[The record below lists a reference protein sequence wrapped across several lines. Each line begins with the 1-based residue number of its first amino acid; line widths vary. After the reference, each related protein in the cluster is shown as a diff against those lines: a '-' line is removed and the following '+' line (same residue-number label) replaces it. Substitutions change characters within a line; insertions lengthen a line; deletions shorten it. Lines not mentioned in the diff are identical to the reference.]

1 MAASPEDFVADLDEP
16 FSPSIFVNLPP
27 TPRSDGNGEGKDPA
41 SDDLVLPFIERMLM
55 EEGIEEEFF
64 YQYPDHPA
72 LLQAQESY
80 ARVLSD
86 ATADSSSDGS
96 PTVSVSSD
104 SDAGVGADDLTTDAS
119 NASEQSP
126 AQAQLGDAG
135 VRSDAATEEEME
147 EKANRTMLAAVDGD
161 HAALALAFFSA
172 QQDGGSDAML
182 NLAFLKGMEEANK
195 FLPRDIDLLRGSANV
210 LQVKGEAEEE
220 GNANLGRGRKNQHNW
235 DDVLEA
241 NLGRESKMMAPEAEE
256 SGEVVDEMIANGF
269 QLFLR
274 EVESLRISMGSEAEK
289 KKKKSRNG
297 IALSTNGTV
306 DLCTLLIHCAQ
317 AVATDDHRSTADL
330 LRKIKQHSSPRGD
343 ATQRLAHYFAE
354 GLEAR
359 LAGSGSQVYNSLMAK
374 RISVVDFLK
383 AYRLYAAAC
392 CFRVMAFKFANLTIC
407 KAIVGRKKVHIVDYG
422 IHYGSQWPGLLK
434 FLSIWPGG
442 PPEVRITGIDL
453 PQPGFR
459 PASRVKET
467 GRRLSN
473 YASQFGVPFKYRGIA
488 AKWETV
494 GVDDLDIDPDE
505 VLIVNSILHFGNLMD
520 EGVDM
525 SSPSPRDVVL
535 SNIRKM
541 QPDVFI
547 LFIMNGTYSSPY
559 FVPRFREALF
569 HYSAM
574 FDMMDA
580 TTPRDS
586 DLRVL
591 VERDLFG
598 QCAQNVIACEGL
610 DRVERPE
617 TYKKWQLR
625 NHRAG
630 LRQLTLDPDI
640 VMAVRESIRDKF
652 HKDFV
657 TDVDHQW
664 LLGGWKGRILYAM
677 STWAAADA
685 ISDS

>member
-1 MAASPEDFVADLDEP
+1 MAASPEDFVAEPAEPP
-16 FSPSIFVNLPP
+16 FSPSIFLDLPP
-27 TPRSDGNGEGKDPA
+27 TPCPDGNGEGKDPA
-41 SDDLVLPFIERMLM
+41 SDDLGLPFIERMLM
-55 EEGIEEEFF
+55 EEGIHEEFF

-86 ATADSSSDGS
+86 ATADSTSYGS
-96 PTVSVSSD
+96 PTVSVSS
-104 SDAGVGADDLTTDAS
+104 SGSDDLTTDAS
-119 NASEQSP
+119 TGSEQSP
-126 AQAQLGDAG
+126 AQAQLRDGGA
-135 VRSDAATEEEME
+135 RSDAAAAEEEME
-147 EKANRTMLAAVDGD
+147 EKANSTMLAAVDDD
-161 HAALALAFFSA
+161 HAALASAFFSA
-172 QQDGGSDAML
+172 QQDAGSNAML

-195 FLPRDIDLLRGSANV
+195 FLPRDIDLLRGSATV
-210 LQVKGEAEEE
+210 LQVKEEAEEE
-220 GNANLGRGRKNQHNW
+220 GTANLGRGRKNLHNW

-241 NLGRESKMMAPEAEE
+241 NLGRERKMMAPEPEE

-289 KKKKSRNG
+289 KKSRKGNARSANG
-297 IALSTNGTV
+297 VA
-306 DLCTLLIHCAQ
+306 DLCALLMHCAQ
-317 AVATDDHRSTADL
+317 AVAMDDRCSAAEL
-330 LRKIKQHSSPRGD
+330 LRKIKKHSSPRGD
-343 ATQRLAHYFAE
+343 AAQRLARYFAE

-359 LAGSGSQVYNSLMAK
+359 LAGSGSPVYNSLMAK
-374 RISVVDFLK
+374 RTSVVDFLK

-392 CFRVMAFKFANLTIC
+392 CFRMMAFKFANLTIS
-407 KAIVGRKKVHIVDYG
+407 KAIAGRKKVHIVDYG

-434 FLSIWPGG
+434 ILTLWPGG

-459 PASRVKET
+459 PAARVKET
-467 GRRLSN
+467 GRRLSS

-541 QPDVFI
+541 RPDVFI

-630 LRQLTLDPDI
+630 LRQLSLDPDI
-640 VMAVRESIRDKF
+640 VKAVQESVRDKF
-652 HKDFV
+652 HEDFV
-657 TDVDHQW
+657 TDVDLQW

-685 ISDS
+685 I

>member
-1 MAASPEDFVADLDEP
+1 MAASPEDFVAEPAEPP
-16 FSPSIFVNLPP
+16 FSPSILLDLPP
-27 TPRSDGNGEGKDPA
+27 TPCPDGNGEGKDPA
-41 SDDLVLPFIERMLM
+41 SDDLGLPFIERMLM
-55 EEGIEEEFF
+55 EEGIHEEFF

-86 ATADSSSDGS
+86 ATADSTSYGS
-96 PTVSVSSD
+96 PTVSVSS
-104 SDAGVGADDLTTDAS
+104 SGSDDLTTDAS
-119 NASEQSP
+119 TGSEQSP
-126 AQAQLGDAG
+126 AQAQLRDGGA
-135 VRSDAATEEEME
+135 RSDAAAAEEEME
-147 EKANRTMLAAVDGD
+147 EKANSTMLAAVDDD
-161 HAALALAFFSA
+161 HAALASAFFSA
-172 QQDGGSDAML
+172 QQDAGSNAML

-195 FLPRDIDLLRGSANV
+195 FLPRDIDLLRGSATV
-210 LQVKGEAEEE
+210 LQVKEEAEEE
-220 GNANLGRGRKNQHNW
+220 GTANLGRGRKNLHNW

-241 NLGRESKMMAPEAEE
+241 NLGRERKMMAPEPEE

-289 KKKKSRNG
+289 KKSRKGNARSANG
-297 IALSTNGTV
+297 VA
-306 DLCTLLIHCAQ
+306 DLCTLLMHCAQ
-317 AVATDDHRSTADL
+317 AVATDDHRSAAEL
-330 LRKIKQHSSPRGD
+330 LRKIKKHSSPRGD
-343 ATQRLAHYFAE
+343 AAQRLAHYFAE

-359 LAGSGSQVYNSLMAK
+359 LAGSGSLVYNSLMAK
-374 RISVVDFLK
+374 RTSVVDFLK

-392 CFRVMAFKFANLTIC
+392 CFRMMAFKFANLTIS
-407 KAIVGRKKVHIVDYG
+407 KAIAGRKKVHIVDYG
-422 IHYGSQWPGLLK
+422 VHYGSQWPGLLK
-434 FLSIWPGG
+434 FLTLWPGG

-459 PASRVKET
+459 PAARVKET

-541 QPDVFI
+541 RPDVFI

-630 LRQLTLDPDI
+630 LRQLSLDPDI
-640 VMAVRESIRDKF
+640 VKAVQESVRDKF
-652 HKDFV
+652 HEDFV
-657 TDVDHQW
+657 TDVDLQW

-685 ISDS
+685 I